1 MLLGALLFAPLQT
14 QASEFFSFDR
24 DVTVQESTSKDSENV
39 KEEQEPATEL
49 ESPIVDEKLVSVY
62 YPLSEQDVKM
72 LKYVQTDK
80 TVGVHEQKKSDSTR
94 YWVLAAILAA
104 LLVVIIVLGA
114 KRLKEFK

>member
-1 MLLGALLFAPLQT
+1 M
-14 QASEFFSFDR
+14 
-24 DVTVQESTSKDSENV
+24 QESTSKDSENV
-39 KEEQEPATEL
+39 KEEQESATEL

-72 LKYVQTDK
+72 LKYVQTDE
-80 TVGVHEQKKSDSTR
+80 TASVHEQEKSDSTMH
-94 YWVLAAILAA
+94 WVLVAILAA